1 MKENKHLRQMILS
14 AIFAALSFLLIVLV
28 RIPLVPSV
36 PFLVFDF
43 ADVPLTLLAVVI
55 GPGWGLLATVVAA
68 LLQGILLSAD
78 GLFGAL
84 MHCVASGAYLL
95 TVCVVCKKSNTKGR
109 KILSLA
115 LASVVMVFL
124 MGIMNLALDPYFFG
138 VPFAAVL
145 DLLPAILLFNVIRVI
160 IDSVCIG
167 FLWSPFQK
175 LYHKFF

>member
-1 MKENKHLRQMILS
+1 MKQRNTLRRMILS
-14 AIFAALSFLLIVLV
+14 AIFAALSFLLIFLV

-43 ADVPLTLLAVVI
+43 ADVPLTLLGVVI
-55 GPGWGLLATVVAA
+55 GPMWGILATVVAA
-68 LLQGILLSAD
+68 LMQGILLSAD

-95 TVCVVCKKSNTKGR
+95 TVCLVCQKVGTKRR
-109 KILSLA
+109 KILSLTV
-115 LASVVMVFL
+115 ASVVMVIL
-124 MGIMNLALDPYFFG
+124 MGIMNLGLDPYFFG

-145 DLLPAILLFNVIRVI
+145 DLLPAILLFNAIRAV
-160 IDSVCIG
+160 IDSICI
-167 FLWSPFQK
+167 FALWTPFTK